1 MYERTRVNVKV
12 KRSDFTFTRDLPYK
26 TRAQGSQE
34 DLPILLAS
42 VTSMLFAPYRNLR
55 VNEHR

>member
-1 MYERTRVNVKV
+1 MYERRRVKV
-12 KRSDFTFTRDLPYK
+12 KIKRSDFTFTHDPPYK

-42 VTSMLFAPYRNLR
+42 LTSMFFAPYRNLR